1 MNTSALGSDAA
12 LNQFNQSGSLS
23 NIMNGRIDDVSA
35 NVNKQ
40 IKNLE
45 DQLVIG
51 FDMLQ
56 MYKEEAD

>member
-1 MNTSALGSDAA
+1 
-12 LNQFNQSGSLS
+12 
-23 NIMNGRIDDVSA
+23 MNGRIDDVSA

-40 IKNLE
+40 IKNME